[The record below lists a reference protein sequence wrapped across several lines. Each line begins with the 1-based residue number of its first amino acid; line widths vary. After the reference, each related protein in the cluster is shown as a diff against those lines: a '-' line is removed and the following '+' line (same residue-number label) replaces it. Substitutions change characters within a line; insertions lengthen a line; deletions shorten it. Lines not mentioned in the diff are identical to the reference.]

1 MSRRRRGVIRQ
12 CVIDN
17 DFAGRAKRARTAIDE
32 IISGLGV
39 AMHRPSTIEEGGE
52 RRLRRM
58 SGQELAKTLEWLRQK
73 PIEGLTSVLS
83 RLSNCVHTADA
94 IVPEWCGIQDPV
106 EMATGVFSVGRNYQG
121 TGNRGGEK
129 CGRPHCFFSKADCG
143 VSCISWFKR
152 HLPGELPFY
161 FCPCC
166 GHKKTRLFLS
176 GEARFECQLLLSGS
190 ATACRPELPRRSCC
204 RR

>member
-1 MSRRRRGVIRQ
+1 MECALHLACAVADGSLHCRIAHPTPGRLTLRRPMLRRRRGVIRQ

-73 PIEGLTSVLS
+73 PIEGLPSVLS

-94 IVPEWCGIQDPV
+94 IVPEWCGIQTLW
-106 EMATGVFSVGRNYQG
+106 EMATDVFRWAGIIREQATGGRGVR
-121 TGNRGGEK
+121 TDTNRH
-129 CGRPHCFFSKADCG
+129 R
-143 VSCISWFKR
+143 
-152 HLPGELPFY
+152 
-161 FCPCC
+161 
-166 GHKKTRLFLS
+166 
-176 GEARFECQLLLSGS
+176 
-190 ATACRPELPRRSCC
+190 
-204 RR
+204 

>member
-1 MSRRRRGVIRQ
+1 MLRRRRGVIRK

-17 DFAGRAKRARTAIDE
+17 DFAGKAKRARIAIDE

-52 RRLRRM
+52 CRLRRM

-73 PIEGLTSVLS
+73 PIEGLPSVLS

-94 IVPEWCGIQDPV
+94 IVPEWCGIQTLW
-106 EMATGVFSVGRNYQG
+106 EMATDVFRWAGIIRDRQQGEEECGRTRIG
-121 TGNRGGEK
+121 TDRHYFM
-129 CGRPHCFFSKADCG
+129 GRPHCFFSKADCG

-161 FCPCC
+161 SCPCC

-176 GEARFECQLLLSGS
+176 EEARLNVTYC
-190 ATACRPELPRRSCC
+190 
-204 RR
+204 

>member
-1 MSRRRRGVIRQ
+1 MLRRRRGVIRQ

-73 PIEGLTSVLS
+73 PIEGLPSVLS

-106 EMATGVFSVGRNYQG
+106 EMATDVFRWAGIIREQATGGRGVLAD
-121 TGNRGGEK
+121 TNRHYFM
-129 CGRPHCFFSKADCG
+129 GRPHCFFRKPDCG
-143 VSCISWFKR
+143 VLCISWFKR

-166 GHKKTRLFLS
+166 GHKKRASSFR
-176 GEARFECQLLLSGS
+176 G
-190 ATACRPELPRRSCC
+190 RRVLNVSYC
-204 RR
+204 

>member
-17 DFAGRAKRARTAIDE
+17 DFAGRTKRAAHRHRRNYLRPW
-32 IISGLGV
+32 G

-58 SGQELAKTLEWLRQK
+58 SGQELAKALEWLRQK
-73 PIEGLTSVLS
+73 PIEGLPSVLS

-94 IVPEWCGIQDPV
+94 IVPEWCGIQEPV

-121 TGNRGGEK
+121 TGNRGERSAG
-129 CGRPHCFFSKADCG
+129 GLTVFS
-143 VSCISWFKR
+143 VSRIVVFRAFRGSKDIILENFPFTSAHVAGTKNA
-152 HLPGELPFY
+152 PLPF
-161 FCPCC
+161 
-166 GHKKTRLFLS
+166 G
-176 GEARFECQLLLSGS
+176 GGAFECQLLLSGV

>member
-1 MSRRRRGVIRQ
+1 MLRRRRGVIRQ

-39 AMHRPSTIEEGGE
+39 AMHRPSTIEDGGE

-58 SGQELAKTLEWLRQK
+58 SGQELAKALEWLRQK
-73 PIEGLTSVLS
+73 PIEGLPSVLS

-106 EMATGVFSVGRNYQG
+106 EMATDVFRWAGIIREQATGGRGVRAD
-121 TGNRGGEK
+121 TNRHYFM
-129 CGRPHCFFSKADCG
+129 GRPHCFFSKADCG

-161 FCPCC
+161 SCPCR
-166 GHKKTRLFLS
+166 GHKKRASSFR
-176 GEARFECQLLLSGS
+176 G
-190 ATACRPELPRRSCC
+190 RRVLNVSYC
-204 RR
+204 

>member
-1 MSRRRRGVIRQ
+1 MLRRRRGVIRQ

-39 AMHRPSTIEEGGE
+39 AMHRPSTIEDGGE

-73 PIEGLTSVLS
+73 PIEGLPSVLS

-106 EMATGVFSVGRNYQG
+106 EMATDVFRWAGIIREQATGGRGVRAD
-121 TGNRGGEK
+121 TNRHYFM
-129 CGRPHCFFSKADCG
+129 GRPHCFSVSRIVVFRAFRGSKDIFLENSPFTPAHVAG
-143 VSCISWFKR
+143 TKNA
-152 HLPGELPFY
+152 PLPFGGGA
-161 FCPCC
+161 F
-166 GHKKTRLFLS
+166 
-176 GEARFECQLLLSGS
+176 
-190 ATACRPELPRRSCC
+190 
-204 RR
+204 